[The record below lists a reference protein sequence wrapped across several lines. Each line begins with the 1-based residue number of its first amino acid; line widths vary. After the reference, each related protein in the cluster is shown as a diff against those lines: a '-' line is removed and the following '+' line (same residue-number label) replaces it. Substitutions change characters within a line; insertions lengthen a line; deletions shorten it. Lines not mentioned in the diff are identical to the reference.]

1 MIVTMVHRP
10 QAILVDHPLRVL
22 DLEEGILVDPHQE
35 EAEGEDVVEVMMKV
49 SI

>member
-10 QAILVDHPLRVL
+10 EPILVDHPLQVL
-22 DLEEGILVDPHQE
+22 DLEEVISVDHHQE
-35 EAEGEDVVEVMMKV
+35 EAEGEDAVEVMMKV